1 MKRNIIGKHAVSALL
16 IAAPLS
22 IASAADMPLKAPPPP
37 PVAAPSWTGWYV
49 GVNAGY
55 GWNSDSVNVV
65 GTPLFA
71 NPLVPAGTVPSLAA
85 AVASTTGSFPVHSKG
100 FIGGGQIGY
109 NKQFDKL
116 VVGLEADIQGASIRG
131 SSTVAGPSVGI
142 VGFAG
147 NSAQTTLSLSNKLN
161 YLGTLR
167 GDLGVTV
174 TPTVLFYGTGGLA
187 YGGVNSN
194 TTVAQALVGPG
205 TGTVN
210 VPYGTSA
217 GFSGTRVGW
226 TAGAGLA
233 WMLPATNWSAKVEY
247 LYYDLGNVS
256 YGGTMSNIVGPPG
269 GAVPTGAAFYTLG
282 VGSSTRFNGNIV
294 RVGLNYKFN

>member
-1 MKRNIIGKHAVSALL
+1 MKFNAIGGLAVSALL

-49 GVNAGY
+49 GMNAGY

-71 NPLVPAGTVPSLAA
+71 NPGTAATVPSLAA
-85 AVASTTGSFPVHSKG
+85 AVASTTGNFPERSKG

-109 NKQFDKL
+109 NKQFDKF

-131 SSTVAGPSVGI
+131 SSTVAGPTVGI

-205 TGTVN
+205 TATVN

-217 GFSGTRVGW
+217 GFTGTRVRVDGRRRSCMDV
-226 TAGAGLA
+226 AGNKLECQGRIPL
-233 WMLPATNWSAKVEY
+233 L
-247 LYYDLGNVS
+247 
-256 YGGTMSNIVGPPG
+256 
-269 GAVPTGAAFYTLG
+269 
-282 VGSSTRFNGNIV
+282 
-294 RVGLNYKFN
+294 

>member
-1 MKRNIIGKHAVSALL
+1 MKFNLIGGYAVSALL
-16 IAAPLS
+16 IASPLS
-22 IASAADMPLKAPPPP
+22 IASAADMPLKAPPAP
-37 PVAAPSWTGWYV
+37 PVAAPSWSGWYV
-49 GVNAGY
+49 GLNAGY

-71 NPLVPAGTVPSLAA
+71 NPLALAGTVPSLAA
-85 AVASTTGSFPVHSKG
+85 AVASTTGSFSEHSKG

-109 NKQFDKL
+109 NKQFNQF
-116 VVGLEADIQGASIRG
+116 VVGLETDIQGASIRG
-131 SSTVAGPSVGI
+131 SSTVAGPTVGL

-174 TPTVLFYGTGGLA
+174 TPTVLVYGTGGLA

-194 TTVAQALVGPG
+194 TTVAQALVGPA

-217 GFSGTRVGW
+217 GFSGTRAGW

-233 WMLPATNWSAKVEY
+233 WMLPANWSAKVEY

-256 YGGTMSNIVGPPG
+256 YGGTMSNIVAPPG
-269 GAVPTGAAFYTLG
+269 GAVPTGATFYTLG

-294 RVGLNYKFN
+294 RVGLNYKFSN

>member
-1 MKRNIIGKHAVSALL
+1 MKRNIIGKLAVSALL

-22 IASAADMPLKAPPPP
+22 IASAPDMPLKAAP

-131 SSTVAGPSVGI
+131 SSTVAGPVVGL
-142 VGFAG
+142 VGF
-147 NSAQTTLSLSNKLN
+147 
-161 YLGTLR
+161 
-167 GDLGVTV
+167 
-174 TPTVLFYGTGGLA
+174 
-187 YGGVNSN
+187 
-194 TTVAQALVGPG
+194 
-205 TGTVN
+205 
-210 VPYGTSA
+210 
-217 GFSGTRVGW
+217 
-226 TAGAGLA
+226 
-233 WMLPATNWSAKVEY
+233 
-247 LYYDLGNVS
+247 
-256 YGGTMSNIVGPPG
+256 
-269 GAVPTGAAFYTLG
+269 
-282 VGSSTRFNGNIV
+282 
-294 RVGLNYKFN
+294 

>member
-1 MKRNIIGKHAVSALL
+1 
-16 IAAPLS
+16 
-22 IASAADMPLKAPPPP
+22 MPLKAPPPP
-37 PVAAPSWTGWYV
+37 PVAVPGWTGWYV

-55 GWNSDSVNVV
+55 GWNSDSINVV
-65 GTPLFA
+65 GAPLFA
-71 NPLVPAGTVPSLAA
+71 NPLALAGTAPALAA
-85 AVASTTGSFPVHSKG
+85 AVASTTGSFPEHSKG

-109 NKQFDKL
+109 NKQFNQF

-131 SSTVAGPSVGI
+131 NSTVAGPTVGI

-205 TGTVN
+205 TATVN
-210 VPYGTSA
+210 VPYGMSA

-247 LYYDLGNVS
+247 LYYDLGSVN

-269 GAVPTGAAFYTLG
+269 GGVPTGATFYTVG